1 MEKQIPR
8 IVVDIM
14 TLINNQNKKVFIV
27 GGAVRDFIIGKIP
40 KDYDLCTNHPLL
52 AIKEQIPNFH
62 LMKQTPIRN
71 AGVIRMNDIVM
82 EISELKGETLEDDI
96 LKRDFTINGI
106 AMDIDGNIIDPYN
119 FQTDIEQKRISL
131 IDKTGESIRTNP
143 LLMLRAIRLACQLDF
158 EIDEETKN
166 QMKKNKLTIARI
178 LGQRIYL
185 ELAKMIVTDKFPK
198 YLDEYF
204 DIFIM
209 IVPELININ
218 FEDIEKRKKLLSIM
232 PNNIY
237 LKIAA
242 LFSYNGNPTQDFTQF
257 ANRMM
262 LDKKTTKIVLTLLS
276 YKNKELDV
284 SRNGISRAIHEFNVQ
299 NVDLLFAYKKALM
312 SANNECTTSLDIV
325 KGLYQSVVDQVIE
338 SRISNLQLNLDKLVE
353 MGYTRDESTLILE
366 DVKGRVIT
374 CSLQN
379 DERSINSYVLN
390 NYKRS

>member
-218 FEDIEKRKKLLSIM
+218 FENIEKRKKLLSIM

>member
-237 LKIAA
+237 LKLAA

-262 LDKKTTKIVLTLLS
+262 LDKKTIKIVLTLLS

-312 SANNECTTSLDIV
+312 SANNECTASLDIV